1 MVPIW
6 KQTTSNRSLVNGS
19 ADRTRLP
26 LRPQLRFRA
35 WAASRADATVAMGQN
50 DSSSALQRVGCLKVE
65 VRDGPRVFKDL
76 VNHDQFG
83 IGRRGSR
90 KTRAPLVENS
100 LRVAPG
106 NWKSRNARTCWMW
119 YRARSVS
126 SSRVV
131 TMM

>member
-50 DSSSALQRVGCLKVE
+50 DSGSALQRVGRLKVE

-83 IGRRGSR
+83 IGRRGR
-90 KTRAPLVENS
+90 LEPEDAGTARGELAAGRTRELEV
-100 LRVAPG
+100 
-106 NWKSRNARTCWMW
+106 
-119 YRARSVS
+119 
-126 SSRVV
+126 
-131 TMM
+131 

>member
-50 DSSSALQRVGCLKVE
+50 DSGSALQRVGRLKVE

-83 IGRRGSR
+83 IGRRGGGGGGGARWWRTRGGSPGG
-90 KTRAPLVENS
+90 TGILGARAP
-100 LRVAPG
+100 AGGGP
-106 NWKSRNARTCWMW
+106 ARD
-119 YRARSVS
+119 RSHPHE
-126 SSRVV
+126 
-131 TMM
+131 